1 VPLEVA
7 ERSVLALELSAEVA
21 EKGNVNAISDAGS
34 AGSMARAALQ
44 SASLN
49 VRTNAASVKD
59 KAAAE
64 SWLNDLESFLAR
76 AAEAQDRLSS
86 AIRARGSL

>member
-1 VPLEVA
+1 MA
-7 ERSVLALELSAEVA
+7 ERVVMALEFSAEVA

-34 AGSMARAALQ
+34 AGAMARAALQ

-49 VRTNAASVKD
+49 VRTNAASVKN

-64 SWLNDLESFLAR
+64 KWLGALETLLAR
-76 AAEAQDRLSS
+76 AAEAQDRLST
-86 AIRARGSL
+86 AIRERGSL